1 MGVMSGLRDALRA
14 CGRVFAGGHK
24 PALEDRT
31 RKRNLAVA
39 ELALRLA
46 AVLEERDELLA
57 ALSAT
62 TEECERLKCCDNCGG
77 SGYHFGAFGCFPAV
91 SPLFVD
97 TNPADRCHF
106 TPSQWTP
113 RQEATP

>member
-1 MGVMSGLRDALRA
+1 MSGLRDARRA
-14 CGRVFAGGHK
+14 CELEQ
-24 PALEDRT
+24 ALE
-31 RKRNLAVA
+31 
-39 ELALRLA
+39 ES
-46 AVLEERDELLA
+46 DELLA
-57 ALSAT
+57 ALSAR
-62 TEECERLKCCDNCGG
+62 TEECERLKCCGNCGRN
-77 SGYHFGAFGCFPAV
+77 GYHFGAFGCFPAV